1 MILQRL
7 LSFISIHY
15 LYIQILTKG
24 NNIWNLY
31 SSRSLLLKQIEGHF
45 YNRSKQEL
53 TLIHMM
59 FSHQEMPGFCIDTLT
74 MIFKM

>member
-1 MILQRL
+1 M
-7 LSFISIHY
+7 
-15 LYIQILTKG
+15 KG
-24 NNIWNLY
+24 NNIWNPY

-59 FSHQEMPGFCIDTLT
+59 FSHQEMSGFCIDTLT
-74 MIFKM
+74 MILKCSNIILLFKITLFSIATT